1 MRTTA
6 PLLHQKGSE
15 MNHFKQAQL
24 KKMTGAALGA
34 LALMSATPAMA
45 AVIDFESIAPSI
57 YGGTDTLSEAGYTM
71 TVIDTPAAGPAGT
84 GLAGAVGDGSDPYLC
99 AVAACPTGNASHFYA
114 GLNDGSLR
122 VARGDH
128 GAFQVSS
135 IDYAFLAPVGGLPSY
150 SYGQLTLLGTRA
162 DGGTISVAYD
172 FPVLDA
178 SGSSPFRTTALT
190 AFGNIGLS
198 SLVISSCLFDGA
210 GGCFKPLDGAENQ
223 AQFAFDNLN
232 LSAVAP
238 VPEPETYAMFGLGL
252 GLVGLLSRRR
262 AKARTHAVAA
272 ATINA

>member
-1 MRTTA
+1 
-6 PLLHQKGSE
+6 

-24 KKMTGAALGA
+24 KKITGAALGA

-45 AVIDFESIAPSI
+45 AVIDFESIGPSI
-57 YGGTDTLSEAGYTM
+57 YGGTETLSENGYTM

-84 GLAGAVGDGSDPYLC
+84 GLAGVVGNGSDPYLC
-99 AVAACPTGNASHFYA
+99 AVAACPTGNGGNFYM
-114 GLNDGSLR
+114 GVNDGSLK

-128 GAFQVSS
+128 AAFQVSS
-135 IDYAFLAPVGGLPSY
+135 IDYAFVAPVGGLPSY

-162 DGGTISVAYD
+162 DGGTIAVAYD

-178 SGSSPFRTTALT
+178 LGSSPFITNSLT
-190 AFGNIGLS
+190 AFGNISLS
-198 SLVISSCLFDGA
+198 SLVISSCMFDGS
-210 GGCFKPLDGAENQ
+210 GGCHSPLAGSENQ

-232 LSAVAP
+232 VTAVTA
-238 VPEPETYAMFGLGL
+238 VPEPETYALMGLGL

-262 AKARTHAVAA
+262 AKAAAQAAVVSAT